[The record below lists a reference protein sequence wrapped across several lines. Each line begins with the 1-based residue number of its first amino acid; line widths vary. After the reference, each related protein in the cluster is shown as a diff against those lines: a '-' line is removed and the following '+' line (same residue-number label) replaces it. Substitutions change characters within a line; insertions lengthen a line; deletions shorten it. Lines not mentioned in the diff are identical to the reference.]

1 MEIKQVIAIAIAFM
15 VAGFIGLTTLT
26 SENETTH
33 LETGGD
39 AASALGNLTTVLE
52 ALVDPVVSLLVIVFI
67 IGMVFRIF
75 DKLKGKF

>member
-15 VAGFIGLTTLT
+15 VAGFIGLSTIT
-26 SENETTH
+26 SEERTH
-33 LETGGD
+33 LEADGD
-39 AASALGNLTTVLE
+39 AASALGNLTGVLG

>member
-1 MEIKQVIAIAIAFM
+1 MEIKKVLALAVAFM
-15 VAGFIGLTTLT
+15 VAGFIGMATINSEERTSMTT
-26 SENETTH
+26 S
-33 LETGGD
+33 GD
-39 AASALGNLTTVLE
+39 AATALGNLTDVLE

>member
-1 MEIKQVIAIAIAFM
+1 MEIKKVIALAVAFM
-15 VAGFIGLTTLT
+15 VAGFIGMATISSEEHTSMTTDG
-26 SENETTH
+26 S
-33 LETGGD
+33 
-39 AASALGNLTTVLE
+39 AATALGNLTTVLE